1 MKFRT
6 LKLLKRRKMARQQME
21 KTHKWVR
28 YITIF
33 LFCCL
38 FLAIGGCANTKQS
51 IGISTKPLLSGEKL
65 ENSTKL
71 NWKITWGFIRKE
83 NDDD

>member
-1 MKFRT
+1 
-6 LKLLKRRKMARQQME
+6 ME
-21 KTHKWVR
+21 QTHKWIR
-28 YITIF
+28 YVTIF

-38 FLAIGGCANTKQS
+38 LLAVGGCQNTKQS

-71 NWKITWGFIRKE
+71 SWKITWGFIRKE

>member
-1 MKFRT
+1 
-6 LKLLKRRKMARQQME
+6 ME
-21 KTHKWVR
+21 KTHKWIR
-28 YITIF
+28 YVTIF

-38 FLAIGGCANTKQS
+38 FLAIGGCQNTKQS

-71 NWKITWGFIRKE
+71 SWKITWGKIRTSKSGE
-83 NDDD
+83 EDTD

>member
-1 MKFRT
+1 MT
-6 LKLLKRRKMARQQME
+6 LKLLKRRKRARQQME
-21 KTHKWVR
+21 QTHKWIR
-28 YITIF
+28 YVTIF

-38 FLAIGGCANTKQS
+38 LLAVGGCQNTKQS
-51 IGISTKPLLSGEKL
+51 IGISTKPFQSGESL